1 MALLHVKYGREHGLQ
16 QTRVGRMVSVRRVVL
31 DVLKPHQPN
40 ALEFSR
46 AIAKVGDGYRV
57 CLTVV
62 EMDDKTETLQLEIE
76 ADSVDMQAIESA
88 ISSMGASLHSIDQ
101 VEVLNHAGD
110 V

>member
-1 MALLHVKYGREHGLQ
+1 MVLVKK
-16 QTRVGRMVSVRRVVL
+16 VVL

-46 AIAKVGDGYRV
+46 AIAIVGDNYRV

-62 EMDDKTETLQLEIE
+62 EMDEKTETLQLEIE
-76 ADSVDMQAIESA
+76 GDSVDMDAIESA

-101 VEVLNHAGD
+101 VEVLNQSKDG
-110 V
+110 